1 MKLSTF
7 KLFGALFIASLIGCV
22 SAESP
27 TLSECRRIQDD
38 IQSRIAEADTL
49 LNRHAAELRL
59 ERDAL
64 SVDTLLA
71 IDSTLRLR
79 YSSIKQAV
87 GEIEFTQSELHAW
100 HDKLIVLP
108 PAQEVAR
115 GIQNPFGESAGDEGI
130 LQILNQYND
139 SLQNYELRISEL
151 IRNTSYERTPAPQP
165 QEQYNP

>member
-71 IDSTLRLR
+71 IDSTLRVR

-87 GEIEFTQSELHAW
+87 GEIEYTQSELHSW

-108 PAQEVAR
+108 PSQEVAR

-139 SLQNYELRISEL
+139 SLNNYELRISEL
-151 IRNTSYERTPAPQP
+151 IRNTSYERTPTPQP